1 MAFIGP
7 FVMVELV
14 VEELVGHTA
23 VVGKMIV
30 CDLCTCPT
38 VKEAPC
44 ATRNLMREWMMLI
57 YAARDKMRSH

>member
-1 MAFIGP
+1 MTNWEREKGIVNCVP
-7 FVMVELV
+7 DRLV
-14 VEELVGHTA
+14 
-23 VVGKMIV
+23 IIS
-30 CDLCTCPT
+30 

>member
-38 VKEAPC
+38 GNK
-44 ATRNLMREWMMLI
+44 LKLI
-57 YAARDKMRSH
+57 SR